1 MSYNEYV
8 KKLFGKRHAL
18 DSYLTYSIQ
27 FVELAAEQVA
37 GPCRAAQLPERLR
50 SYISAFDGGLSH
62 DEYNSPKFSY
72 RLLFKRKL
80 VNKPGQAA
88 SVVEF
93 IDPNSDLAKTIDRQ
107 YWAKKE
113 ANARSTYRH
122 AWSKRSARLALQSSV
137 FDANM
142 STCGE

>member
-1 MSYNEYV
+1 MNYNEYV

-37 GPCRAAQLPERLR
+37 GPCRAAQIPERLR

-62 DEYNSPKFSY
+62 DEHNSPKFSY

-93 IDPNSDLAKTIDRQ
+93 IDPNSDLARRSIGSTGPRRRS
-107 YWAKKE
+107 
-113 ANARSTYRH
+113 NARRTYRH
-122 AWSKRSARLALQSSV
+122 AWSKRSARLALHSSV